1 MLDIVTHLI
10 SDKMHE
16 LTELMQPYFEVIYK
30 LINTYIILI
39 ISCKSSHTNKLF
51 YLFLI
56 FLLWIIIFQLFTF
69 FPFFFHYFFKR
80 RILSWFYWKSPSAIL
95 CVYSAP
101 LSLQL
106 LGSLFLYIHLFIRFS
121 NYASCVII
129 YHL

>member
-30 LINTYIILI
+30 LINTYIVLI

-56 FLLWIIIFQLFTF
+56 FLFGLL
-69 FPFFFHYFFKR
+69 FFHCSLFSHFFSLFFKR
-80 RILSWFYWKSPSAIL
+80 RILSWFY
-95 CVYSAP
+95 
-101 LSLQL
+101 
-106 LGSLFLYIHLFIRFS
+106 
-121 NYASCVII
+121 
-129 YHL
+129 